1 MTFAPGENVGPYRII
16 EQLGQGGMAT
26 VFKAYHAGL
35 DRYVAIKV
43 MHPAF
48 KQDPNFLARFQR
60 EARVVA
66 KLDHPNIVPIYDYAE
81 HNNNPYLVMKFVE
94 GETLKAR
101 LSRGPL
107 TRDEGLRIVD
117 AVGKGL
123 AFAHGRGILHRDIK
137 PSNILL
143 CPDGAIYLADFGLAR
158 IAQAGESTLSS
169 EMLLGTP
176 HYISPEQA
184 RGERNLDAGT
194 DIYSFGVV
202 LYEMVVGRVPFNADT
217 PFSIIHDHIYTP
229 LPLPQ
234 KINPRVPDSVQRVLL
249 KALAKERADRFASV
263 EELATA
269 FLKAVAAPASG
280 PVRADAVDTLVGVP
294 VPAGSPATPVA
305 GPAAVGGTPPTTP
318 RPATEAAGPAAPPGQ
333 PKRRRRWLWVV
344 GGLGLSVLCLLLL
357 MSAAGNQN
365 GEGQPPPTG
374 ARPVLAPTDDVRD
387 PGVLAA
393 RATSAALPE
402 DPAAHFAVAEAEAKA
417 GLPLL
422 AAREYRKAG
431 DLFMRTRAGLKAT
444 EAYFSAIYHAG
455 GPDKADA
462 ELLDSA
468 QHAAFLAGSEDPE
481 GTLTLFGEAVKAFP
495 DWPPFP
501 PLEAHAHLALGE
513 TDRAAELID
522 KALTRDPQDGLALA
536 VQAELLMQT
545 GDTVAARRAA
555 DAARATGSLP
565 PWLMSILN
573 GGNPTPKTTEGLSFG
588 GEGIGPGL
596 FTDARSIGL
605 DGEGRIYVGEY
616 EGGRIQV
623 FDPNGAFITQWYADT
638 EFPLR
643 GMAVRRE
650 GSVYTVQHGQIVLR
664 DGMTGNPLGKVP
676 YEGGDYFDDV
686 SLLPDGGLL
695 AAWYR
700 NRDDLVLF
708 DREGNRVLSIPSAAS
723 QQTGEPELSLR
734 VAADGQ
740 GNLLALGEFS
750 TAVFRFDSDG
760 RFVNRFGSEGDEP
773 GQLSAPR
780 SIAVDGKGRV
790 YVGDMG
796 GVEVFG
802 GDGRF
807 IRRVEVDGPAY
818 GLTLDADG
826 RLWVANGTYVRQYE
840 VTFP

>member
-123 AFAHGRGILHRDIK
+123 GYAHGRGILHRDIK

-234 KINPRVPDSVQRVLL
+234 KINPRVPDTVQRVLL

-263 EELATA
+263 EELAGV
-269 FLKAVAAPASG
+269 FLKAVSAPGSG
-280 PVRADAVDTLVGVP
+280 PVRADAVDTLVGAP
-294 VPAGSPATPVA
+294 LPPGLPPSPAT
-305 GPAAVGGTPPTTP
+305 GPGAEGGTPSHGP
-318 RPATEAAGPAAPPGQ
+318 RPAADAATPAAPPGK
-333 PKRRRRWLWVV
+333 PKRSRKWLWIG
-344 GGLGLSVLCLLLL
+344 GGLGMSLCLILLIGV
-357 MSAAGNQN
+357 AGNQ
-365 GEGQPPPTG
+365 GGDTPLPPTES
-374 ARPVLAPTDDVRD
+374 PPELSPIDDAGD

-393 RATSAALPE
+393 RATVAALPD
-402 DPAAHFAVAEAEAKA
+402 DPAAHFALAEAEAKA
-417 GLPLL
+417 GLPVL

-431 DLFMRTRAGLKAT
+431 DLFMRTRAGLQAT
-444 EAYFSAIYHAG
+444 EAYFLAIYHVG
-455 GPDKADA
+455 GPEKADA

-468 QHAAFLAGSEDPE
+468 QRAAFLAGSEDPG
-481 GTLTLFGEAVKAFP
+481 GTLTLLGEAVKTFP
-495 DWPPFP
+495 EWPPLP
-501 PLEAHAHLALGE
+501 SLEAHAHIAQGNMP
-513 TDRAAELID
+513 RARELID
-522 KALTRDPQDGLALA
+522 KAVQRNPQDGLARVVLA
-536 VQAELLMQT
+536 EWLRKSGDPRGARQAAE
-545 GDTVAARRAA
+545 
-555 DAARATGSLP
+555 AARATGTLA
-565 PWLMSILN
+565 PWLSNIVDEFM
-573 GGNPTPKTTEGLSFG
+573 K
-588 GEGIGPGL
+588 
-596 FTDARSIGL
+596 DA
-605 DGEGRIYVGEY
+605 
-616 EGGRIQV
+616 
-623 FDPNGAFITQWYADT
+623 
-638 EFPLR
+638 
-643 GMAVRRE
+643 
-650 GSVYTVQHGQIVLR
+650 
-664 DGMTGNPLGKVP
+664 
-676 YEGGDYFDDV
+676 
-686 SLLPDGGLL
+686 
-695 AAWYR
+695 
-700 NRDDLVLF
+700 
-708 DREGNRVLSIPSAAS
+708 
-723 QQTGEPELSLR
+723 
-734 VAADGQ
+734 
-740 GNLLALGEFS
+740 
-750 TAVFRFDSDG
+750 
-760 RFVNRFGSEGDEP
+760 
-773 GQLSAPR
+773 
-780 SIAVDGKGRV
+780 
-790 YVGDMG
+790 
-796 GVEVFG
+796 
-802 GDGRF
+802 
-807 IRRVEVDGPAY
+807 
-818 GLTLDADG
+818 
-826 RLWVANGTYVRQYE
+826 
-840 VTFP
+840 